1 VSSVDDPERHDASEL
16 LLLDSDVDKQQQQQ
30 QDYKN
35 MEDGNIAYGMLDA
48 KKVAAK
54 AEGMGIIRNIF

>member
-1 VSSVDDPERHDASEL
+1 VDDPERHDASEL

-35 MEDGNIAYGMLDA
+35 MEDENIVYGMLDA
-48 KKVAAK
+48 KEVAAK